1 MVRVIGLFLTQPTRD
16 SRVIPDVN
24 VLVAVFR
31 RDHPHHGR
39 ARSWLASARR
49 LCAEGSATL
58 VLLPMV
64 IAGFLRLV
72 TNGRVFVNPDSI
84 EDAVALIDALLGSP
98 GVELQAG
105 GTEWPL
111 LRDKL
116 LRLGLQ
122 GNFITDAWI
131 AAATEAISE
140 HLVTFDR
147 DFKRLLPPRDL
158 TLLETSP

>member
-1 MVRVIGLFLTQPTRD
+1 
-16 SRVIPDVN
+16 
-24 VLVAVFR
+24 
-31 RDHPHHGR
+31 
-39 ARSWLASARR
+39 
-49 LCAEGSATL
+49 
-58 VLLPMV
+58 MV
-64 IAGFLRLV
+64 IAGFLCLV

-147 DFKRLLPPRDL
+147 DFNRLLPPRDL